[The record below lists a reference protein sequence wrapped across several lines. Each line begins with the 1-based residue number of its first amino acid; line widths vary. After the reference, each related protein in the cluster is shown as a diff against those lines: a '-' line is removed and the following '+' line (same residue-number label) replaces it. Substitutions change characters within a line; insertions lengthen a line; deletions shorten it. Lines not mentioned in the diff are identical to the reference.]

1 MKSLFGLFFEEMP
14 DLSKI
19 PKVLVLTPVGMN
31 CPNNFLVFLGG
42 RYARATRSLR
52 PQSSDVVQSTKMEE
66 QGWVETLQRKKKE

>member
-19 PKVLVLTPVGMN
+19 PKILVLTPVGMN
-31 CPNNFLVFLGG
+31 YPNNFLVFLGG